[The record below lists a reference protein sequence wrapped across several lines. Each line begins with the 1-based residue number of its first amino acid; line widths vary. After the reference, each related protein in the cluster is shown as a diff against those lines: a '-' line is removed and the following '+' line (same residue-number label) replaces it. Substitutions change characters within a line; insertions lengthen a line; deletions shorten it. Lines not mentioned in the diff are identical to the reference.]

1 MKNSDIEE
9 YNKMKLYEPLK
20 PEAVG
25 HVELTDDDIKIAK
38 YMSSE
43 VHKKLL
49 ASGKITQEQF
59 DELEKD

>member
-1 MKNSDIEE
+1 MGNSNIDD

-20 PEAVG
+20 PEIVG
-25 HVELTDDDIKIAK
+25 RVDLTEDDIKIAK

-43 VHKKLL
+43 VHKRLL
-49 ASGKITQEQF
+49 ASGKITKEQF

>member
-1 MKNSDIEE
+1 MKNCDIEE
-9 YNKMKLYEPLK
+9 YNKMILYEPLK
-20 PEAVG
+20 PEVVG

-38 YMSSE
+38 YMSSD

>member
-20 PEAVG
+20 PEVVG
-25 HVELTDDDIKIAK
+25 HVELTDDDIIAK

>member
-9 YNKMKLYEPLK
+9 SNKMKLYEPLK
-20 PEAVG
+20 PEGVG

>member
-20 PEAVG
+20 PEVVG